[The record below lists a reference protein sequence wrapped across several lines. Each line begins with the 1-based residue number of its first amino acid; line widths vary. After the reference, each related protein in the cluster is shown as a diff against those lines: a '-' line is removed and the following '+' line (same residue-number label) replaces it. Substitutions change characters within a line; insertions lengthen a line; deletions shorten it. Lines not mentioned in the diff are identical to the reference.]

1 MAQTPSLR
9 SVSPRASLGA
19 SFASGSEARPSASE
33 ALHLQ
38 AVAPCPTPGSPRGH
52 DAQALPGVRP
62 PHSPHSPPPP
72 HSPPHPPHSPPPAA
86 AGLLPP
92 PRPRRRFLVAL
103 PGDQRQAGSLA
114 WQAAWRGFSGR
125 LLRRWRE
132 APRLV
137 IGSGG
142 AHGALL
148 LGGVAAVVGGW
159 GDAHVRRWLARRP
172 RSLAGVSAGCIGAV
186 GLALGLGPLRLAA
199 MNARFPYADV
209 FGSDVPAIAG
219 GLVAEAVQD
228 PSAVVRRLAGI
239 RGLLRGASLR
249 TVVRTLLAEA
259 GLPDSLTFAQ
269 LRESTGPGVEVRIL
283 AVSLATLRL
292 VVFSARTSP
301 DVRVADAMV
310 ASMSIPGVFAP
321 AEIPG
326 WGPCVDGGVLDPLGL
341 EAFAGDG
348 DGPGERPPADA
359 AAFAF
364 GSAANPAAFAFG
376 SAANPFS
383 TVWVGKVARFEP
395 SRRADSIPSVL
406 FSCLAACAQHTQRLS
421 QERRTGRG
429 YGPAMVSVSL
439 GVREGCDERDV
450 AVGAFDLL
458 RPPPVAAMLRDGL
471 DSADGCVLSAFLLLV
486 LSAAAAA
493 RPARRE

>member
-1 MAQTPSLR
+1 MAHLQPPYSPTREAVHAPEAIHPALAVPAPSLHAATHY
-9 SVSPRASLGA
+9 PAGA
-19 SFASGSEARPSASE
+19 SWSASEARPY
-33 ALHLQ
+33 
-38 AVAPCPTPGSPRGH
+38 GSP
-52 DAQALPGVRP
+52 L
-62 PHSPHSPPPP
+62 SM
-72 HSPPHPPHSPPPAA
+72 PPAVSTPPA
-86 AGLLPP
+86 TLACGSGSAVTTPP
-92 PRPRRRFLVAL
+92 PRPRRGFSIRL
-103 PGDQRQAGSLA
+103 PGEHRAASGVLDGARPTPNEAA
-114 WQAAWRGFSGR
+114 AAARRWIWEAAWRGFSER
-125 LLRRWRE
+125 MLRRWRD

-199 MNARFPYADV
+199 MNLRFPYADV
-209 FGSDVPAIAG
+209 FGSDLPELAPPTGRGGAG
-219 GLVAEAVQD
+219 GLVAAAVHD
-228 PSAVVRRLAGI
+228 PAAVVRRLAGI
-239 RGLLRGASLR
+239 PGLLRGISLR

-259 GLPDSLTFAQ
+259 ALPDSLTFAQ
-269 LRESTGPGVEVRIL
+269 LQERTGPGVEVRVL
-283 AVSLATLRL
+283 AVSLSTLRL
-292 VVFSARTSP
+292 VTFSARTSP

-321 AEIPG
+321 VDIPG

-341 EAFAGDG
+341 EAFAGEEDG
-348 DGPGERPPADA
+348 VGVA
-359 AAFAF
+359 A
-364 GSAANPAAFAFG
+364 GSAAAR
-376 SAANPFS
+376 S
-383 TVWVGKVARFEP
+383 TVWVGKAARFEP

-406 FSCLAACAQHTQRLS
+406 LSCLAACAQHTQRLN

-450 AVGAFDLL
+450 AANAFDLL
-458 RPPPVAAMLRDGL
+458 RPPPVAGMLRDGL
-471 DSADGCVLSAFLLLV
+471 ESADGCVFAAFLLLV

-493 RPARRE
+493 R